1 MQSCGS
7 GGECAFGMNIIEDL
21 FTSFSDVFGGRSKTT
36 QNTLKNA
43 RINCL
48 NELKQEAFNIGANA
62 VIGIDLDYSEF
73 SGKGKSMLF
82 IVASGTAVIIEKI
95 KETSND
101 SIENE
106 KGI

>member
-1 MQSCGS
+1 
-7 GGECAFGMNIIEDL
+7 
-21 FTSFSDVFGGRSKTT
+21 
-36 QNTLKNA
+36 
-43 RINCL
+43 
-48 NELKQEAFNIGANA
+48 
-62 VIGIDLDYSEF
+62 
-73 SGKGKSMLF
+73 MLF